1 MKRAYNKQENRGKR
15 MERNILVCEGIPEGI
30 FSAVYYAYE
39 KKMNPNT
46 TLVQL
51 EEIDNYELFAE
62 YRQIETDYEK
72 AGKVDRTLAKRF
84 GEISYSY
91 IWYALYSQEKER
103 GNAIYHTIAR
113 GLAKAYKGEL
123 VNFLQDPYVLAV
135 SKMRQNVWCEAHH
148 YMGFVRFQELK
159 NHILYSEIEPKN
171 HILPII
177 AGHFADRFPHEN
189 FMIKDKGRNLYIV
202 HEAGK
207 EVVFHQG
214 EDEGIQVTE
223 EMYSESEKGI
233 QELFR
238 IFHSTIAI
246 KERTNLELQRQLLPL
261 RFRGNM
267 IDFS

>member
-1 MKRAYNKQENRGKR
+1 MKKD
-15 MERNILVCEGIPEGI
+15 ILLCEATPEGI
-30 FSAVYYAYE
+30 FSAIYYAYE

-46 TLVQL
+46 TFVQL

-62 YRQIETDYEK
+62 YTQIETDYGK
-72 AGKVDRTLAKRF
+72 AQKVDKTLAKRF

-148 YMGFVRFQELK
+148 YMGFVRFSELK
-159 NHILYSEIEPKN
+159 NRILYSEIEPKN
-171 HILPII
+171 HVLPII
-177 AGHFADRFPHEN
+177 AEHFAERFPKED

-207 EVVFHQG
+207 EVAFHQ
-214 EDEGIQVTE
+214 EEGGGVLVTE
-223 EMYSESEKGI
+223 EMYSVKEKEI
-233 QELFR
+233 QDLFR
-238 IFHSTIAI
+238 IFHATIAI
-246 KERTNLELQRQLLPL
+246 KERRNLDLQRQLLPL
-261 RFRGNM
+261 RFRKDM
-267 IDFS
+267 IDFC